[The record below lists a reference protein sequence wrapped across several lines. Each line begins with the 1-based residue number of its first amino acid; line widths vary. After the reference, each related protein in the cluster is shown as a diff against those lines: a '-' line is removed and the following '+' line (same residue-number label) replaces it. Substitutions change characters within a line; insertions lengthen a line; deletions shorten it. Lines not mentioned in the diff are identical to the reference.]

1 MTATTPALAAFE
13 ASFPQ
18 LASELGR
25 GNIEQ
30 LLDGATIQDFPAGRK
45 LIRDRMPVECIYFVL
60 SGSLSAYIEEGGKS
74 RKVGDVGRGQW
85 LGEISVLSGE
95 MVASATVVS
104 NTPCSLLKVH
114 HLTLQRLISEN
125 ETVAKALLD
134 ALIALMA
141 ERLRTPPVNL
151 VEA

>member
-1 MTATTPALAAFE
+1 MTANSSAIAAFE
-13 ASFPQ
+13 QSFPQ
-18 LASELGR
+18 LAAALGSA
-25 GNIEQ
+25 NLDQ
-30 LLDGATIQDFPAGRK
+30 LLEGATIQDFPPGRK

-60 SGSLSAYIEEGGKS
+60 SGTLSAYIEEGGKS
-74 RKVGDVGRGQW
+74 RLISTVREGEW

-95 MVASATVVS
+95 LVASATVIS
-104 NTPCSLLKVH
+104 DTPCRLLKVH

-125 ETVAKALLD
+125 ETVAKVLLD

-141 ERLRTPPVNL
+141 ERLRTPPANL